1 MELTTTPQDPPA
13 STALQDT
20 STTAMVFDFQA
31 VERMNE
37 LAKLMSISKVA
48 VPAHFRGSPGDCLAV
63 VMQAV
68 QWGMNPFAVAQKT
81 FCISGVL
88 GYEAQLVNAVIA
100 ARAPVTGRIEYE
112 WYGPWERVLGKFAVK
127 KNTEGKEYRAP
138 NWTPADEEGCGV
150 RVWATFKR
158 ESEPRVLDLLLTQAR
173 TRNST
178 LWADDP
184 RQQLA
189 YLAVKRWSRLYC
201 PDVILGVYTPD
212 ELAEREVY
220 MGMVD
225 EVAPARATPAAAA
238 QAPKAK
244 PTRADS
250 VRERLSR
257 KPAALPAP
265 TLDQVL
271 GQINAAGSIEA
282 LVAAGDIAAR
292 LESDEDKAQA
302 RAAYKARHT
311 ALEAP
316 EPPPAGEHDDFLRD
330 LEDGGAK

>member
-1 MELTTTPQDPPA
+1 MELTTTPQDPSA

-127 KNTEGKEYRAP
+127 KNAEGKEYRVP
-138 NWTPADEEGCGV
+138 NWTPTDEEGCGV

-220 MGMVD
+220 MGMVE
-225 EVAPARATPAAAA
+225 EVAPARAAPAAAA

-257 KPAALPAP
+257 KPAAP

-271 GQINAAGSIEA
+271 GQINAAASIEA
-282 LVAAGDIAAR
+282 LIAAGDIAAR
-292 LESDEDKAQA
+292 LESDDDKTQA

-311 ALEAP
+311 VLEHAP

-330 LEDGGAK
+330 LEEGEAK